1 MYDVSPMYLIQ
12 NKEQVMVYSYC
23 STSGFIL
30 QASFIVTCSSWYTK
44 RCQTLIEKELG
55 SAIMHDHPKRTRDFL
70 VFLSFFIMVLPS
82 NLELERAIYWFNIQH
97 RKNYGADTV
106 SSYAMSSCHLE
117 LNLCSCVAGT
127 SLYWIHREQQSNQQR
142 PIDSNSLLPS
152 RTFYKSLNFHHAS

>member
-1 MYDVSPMYLIQ
+1 MRWFTNIFIIVLLECSIVDTCLVIKGVIAIVTNSMYDVSPMYLTQ

-106 SSYAMSSCHLE
+106 SSYALSSCHLD
-117 LNLCSCVAGT
+117 
-127 SLYWIHREQQSNQQR
+127 W
-142 PIDSNSLLPS
+142 
-152 RTFYKSLNFHHAS
+152 TFVLA